1 MISIIKGIEKYFQ
14 EILISSL
21 VFYLFKTA
29 FWPLTYFCIA
39 GYILVLIIYFSRLSW
54 KMHIKEFLTEYL
66 SPVILSL
73 IILLCSIYKGYYRN
87 EIVQK
92 DLIRLAIL
100 FSYFYF
106 LHWNTKYLKQELPLM
121 FGIRLVIYTTVF
133 ISVINLIKNLV
144 IGFIPTEVMNHL
156 KISYDMA
163 LASDYNFFS
172 LFLLLGLVTLNYR
185 DNAAKRLGFSFL
197 AIHAFNI
204 VVGINILISGSRR
217 GIIAFLILIIVY
229 LVNKWISQKKTLSRL
244 YKVSSF
250 IFGILLLLFLA
261 GIIIYNTTS
270 QDKITNS
277 VLRYGSFFGINDKV
291 KIERFLWKKKLQ
303 NSITGNYIISKDFF
317 KRNPGSGF
325 LWNQQEPLFQV

>member
-1 MISIIKGIEKYFQ
+1 MISIIRGIEKYFQ

-39 GYILVLIIYFSRLSW
+39 GYILVLVIYFSRFNW
-54 KMHIKEFLTEYL
+54 NMHIKEFLAEYL
-66 SPVILSL
+66 PPVILSL
-73 IILLCSIYKGYYRN
+73 VILLCSIYKGYFRN
-87 EIVQK
+87 EIIQK
-92 DLIRLAIL
+92 DLIRLSIL

-106 LHWNTKYLKQELPLM
+106 LYWNTKYLKQELPLL
-121 FGIRLVIYTTVF
+121 FGIRLVVYTTAI

-144 IGFIPTEVMNHL
+144 LGFIPAEVMDHL

-185 DNAAKRLGFSFL
+185 DNADKRLGFSNL
-197 AIHAFNI
+197 AVHAFNI

-217 GIIAFLILIIVY
+217 GIIALMILIIIY
-229 LVNKWISQKKTLSRL
+229 FINEWIVKKKSFIKL

-250 IFGILLLLFLA
+250 SYGILFFILIA
-261 GIIIYNTTS
+261 GIEY
-270 QDKITNS
+270 
-277 VLRYGSFFGINDKV
+277 
-291 KIERFLWKKKLQ
+291 LQ
-303 NSITGNYIISKDFF
+303 YYITG
-317 KRNPGSGF
+317 
-325 LWNQQEPLFQV
+325 